1 MRPTAVARVSLNS
14 TGNDANS
21 EEHLK
26 MKKLYLLTLLLLAV
40 GVSAAKAQDVR
51 YNFAQGEDFT
61 KYKTYDWVSIKN
73 AGQVDELTAKQIT
86 SALDAELVKKGLTK
100 SDSDTAD
107 RYIGYQTAIGT
118 QKQLNF
124 YNSGWGYGPGWRG
137 GRYGGMGMST
147 TTATTSTID
156 TGQLALD
163 MYDAAKKEL
172 VWRGVAS
179 KTLDPKAKPDKRQKN
194 ITKGVEKLLK
204 NYPPKTKT

>member
-1 MRPTAVARVSLNS
+1 
-14 TGNDANS
+14 
-21 EEHLK
+21 
-26 MKKLYLLTLLLLAV
+26 
-40 GVSAAKAQDVR
+40 VR
-51 YNFAQGEDFT
+51 YNFAQDEDLS
-61 KYKTYDWVSIKN
+61 KYKTYNWFSIKN
-73 AGQVDELTAKQIT
+73 ADQVDELTAKLIT
-86 SALDAELVKKGLTK
+86 SALDAELAKKGLTK
-100 SDSDTAD
+100 TDSDTAD
-107 RYIGYQTAIGT
+107 LYIGYQTAIGT
-118 QKQLNF
+118 EKQLNS

-137 GRYGGMGMST
+137 GWYGGMGMST
-147 TTATTSTID
+147 TTATTSTIY